1 MRGVLVLTHA
11 SRFTHERQ
19 SAMPLPRDN
28 GELMFHSP
36 WESRVFA
43 MAVLLCEKGEYAWNT
58 FNEQFAKCIGDA
70 EMHYPDQEAVAA
82 YYHHWRQALET
93 VLLEKAFLLEEPLQA
108 RTNEFAT
115 GQRHHVG

>member
-1 MRGVLVLTHA
+1 LSQA
-11 SRFTHERQ
+11 SRFTNELQ
-19 SAMPLPRDN
+19 NAMQLPRDN
-28 GELMFHSP
+28 GELIFHSP

-43 MAVLLCEKGEYAWNT
+43 MAVLLCEKDEYAWKT
-58 FNEQFAKCIGDA
+58 FNEQFAQLIGDA
-70 EMHYPDQEAVAA
+70 EIHNPDQEAVSA

-93 VLLEKAFLLEEPLQA
+93 VLLEKAILLEEQLQA